1 MKRMF
6 AAAVAALC
14 ATASFTATAEYVRF
28 SQLQSTGAQYV
39 VTNFG
44 MVSND
49 TIEVKYKTPSSSITR
64 WHGIFCN
71 RKNFSAQSFTHL
83 FNGTSFRIDYGQT
96 LTGEN
101 AGQNYS
107 NDNDKP
113 KPSTPYTV
121 NMNGA
126 TGQWTING
134 TVQNHWHTPASFTP
148 AGPLVFFALT
158 SYDDKTSTLSS
169 TNNYAEVVFYYAKIW
184 SSDGTLKHHFVPARD
199 TEQIGTKKEYGLL
212 DIVPDTPVFYTNEGT
227 AAFKVSSSDIVWV
240 GRENAALSESGNWSG
255 DSGSMVFLSDAT
267 ATLNSDW
274 TAALGNGRMMV
285 KGENQK
291 TTLDL
296 GSGNVLSLTNNFCVA
311 ADGASAEIVSGVVTN
326 ASDGENFNYI
336 YVGSEAANQSQGFQ
350 GCSLAVKNGARFYAG
365 GLYVGYSGKA
375 VECEA
380 LVTGEGSLLHSMTN
394 STVGYYEGSASNR
407 LVVADHAAAVFERT
421 LRVGGQSSRG
431 SALRIESG
439 GSVTCRNAPAIGCN
453 GASASAHSREARVF
467 VTGEGSTWTA
477 TYLYVI
483 TGTNDVSGADAT
495 EVFVGD
501 GGEINCQV
509 LMLAGVG
516 SRLVVSNAT
525 VSCTGNGLY
534 TQHASGLQ
542 PDNVAFSTNST
553 IRFVGADAKL
563 TASTLNGGNNNKAF
577 AGSEILEFVIPENGW
592 ARAPFQ
598 ANVAFTIPDGTT
610 LRIDE
615 DSVKAYMKA
624 NPRGG
629 TVPLLTTG
637 SANLSITVASME
649 NLAANLPDGCELVNE
664 SGVLSVKIPGRTGM
678 TIIFR

>member
-14 ATASFTATAEYVRF
+14 ATASFTATAEYVILP
-28 SQLQSTGAQYV
+28 QLQSTGAQYV
-39 VTNFG
+39 VTYFG

-49 TIEVKYKTPSSSITR
+49 TIEVKYKTPSSIDR
-64 WHGIFCN
+64 WHPIFCN
-71 RKNFSAQSFTHL
+71 RKDSSSQTFTHL
-83 FNGTSFRIDYGQT
+83 FNGGSFRMDYNSAQK
-96 LTGEN
+96 
-101 AGQNYS
+101 QS
-107 NDNDKP
+107 DSDSKP
-113 KPSTPYTV
+113 KVSTTYIV

-134 TVQNHWHTPASFTP
+134 TVQTNSHTTASFTP
-148 AGPLVFFALT
+148 AGPLVFFGLT
-158 SYDDKTSTLSS
+158 KYETSTLSTPS
-169 TNNYAEVVFYYAKIW
+169 YYASVVFYYAKIW

-199 TEQIGTKKEYGLL
+199 MEQIGTAKEYGLL
-212 DIVPDTPVFYTNEGT
+212 DIVPDTPVFYTNKGT
-227 AAFKVSSSDIVWV
+227 APFKVSSSDIVWV

-267 ATLNSDW
+267 AKLNSDW

-291 TTLDL
+291 TTLNL
-296 GSGNVLSLTNNFCVA
+296 EPGNVLSLTNNFCVA
-311 ADGASAEIVSGVVTN
+311 ADGAAAEIVSGVVTN
-326 ASDGENFNYI
+326 ASDGRIFNSI
-336 YVGSEAANQSQGFQ
+336 YVGSEQTSQSAGFQ
-350 GCSLAVKNGARFYAG
+350 DCSLAVKNGARFYAG

-453 GASASAHSREARVF
+453 GASVSAHSRAARVF

-495 EVFVGD
+495 EVFVGG

-563 TASTLNGGNNNKAF
+563 TASTLNGNDHAF
-577 AGSEILEFVIPENGW
+577 AGSEILEFAIPEGGW
-592 ARAPFQ
+592 ASAPFQ
-598 ANVAFTIPDGTT
+598 ADVAFTIPDGTT

-664 SGVLSVKIPGRTGM
+664 SGVLGVKIPGRTGM
-678 TIIFR
+678 AIIFR